1 MNALNEDF
9 SFNLTLGM
17 DLALL
22 AACNHT
28 ILTYGTFGFWAGFLA
43 GGGNGKR
50 ILPQEKV
57 VFAPKKILTFQ
68 KIKGFLF
75 ISFTLVLQNDVFL
88 FSSFPSTAEMTVM

>member
-1 MNALNEDF
+1 VYTFVLF
-9 SFNLTLGM
+9 VYCVKSTCVPTVGR

-50 ILPQEKV
+50 ILPKETDV
-57 VFAPKKILTFQ
+57 VFAFA
-68 KIKGFLF
+68 
-75 ISFTLVLQNDVFL
+75 D
-88 FSSFPSTAEMTVM
+88 

>member
-1 MNALNEDF
+1 
-9 SFNLTLGM
+9 M

-28 ILTYGTFGFWAGFLA
+28 ILTYGTFGFWAGLLA

-57 VFAPKKILTFQ
+57 VFAQKMLTVQ
-68 KIKGFLF
+68 KTKGFLYF
-75 ISFTLVLQNDVFL
+75 NLHCY
-88 FSSFPSTAEMTVM
+88 

>member
-1 MNALNEDF
+1 MNEGF
-9 SFNLTLGM
+9 SFILTLGM

-43 GGGNGKR
+43 GGGTGKR

-57 VFAPKKILTFQ
+57 VFA
-68 KIKGFLF
+68 
-75 ISFTLVLQNDVFL
+75 
-88 FSSFPSTAEMTVM
+88 

>member
-1 MNALNEDF
+1 
-9 SFNLTLGM
+9 M

-50 ILPQEKV
+50 ILPKETDV
-57 VFAPKKILTFQ
+57 VF
-68 KIKGFLF
+68 
-75 ISFTLVLQNDVFL
+75 VF
-88 FSSFPSTAEMTVM
+88 VD

>member
-1 MNALNEDF
+1 
-9 SFNLTLGM
+9 M

-57 VFAPKKILTFQ
+57 VFAQ
-68 KIKGFLF
+68 KISNISENQRFPF
-75 ISFTLVLQNDVFL
+75 FSFTLVLQNDVYL
-88 FSSFPSTAEMTVM
+88 FSSFPSTAEMTVL

>member
-43 GGGNGKR
+43 GSGNGKR

-57 VFAPKKILTFQ
+57 VFAQ
-68 KIKGFLF
+68 KF
-75 ISFTLVLQNDVFL
+75 
-88 FSSFPSTAEMTVM
+88 

>member
-1 MNALNEDF
+1 MKGF
-9 SFNLTLGM
+9 SFISTLGM

-68 KIKGFLF
+68 NPRLPFLH
-75 ISFTLVLQNDVFL
+75 IRSIV
-88 FSSFPSTAEMTVM
+88 SK

>member
-57 VFAPKKILTFQ
+57 VFAHKKISDISKNQRFP
-68 KIKGFLF
+68 FLHTQS
-75 ISFTLVLQNDVFL
+75 IV
-88 FSSFPSTAEMTVM
+88 ST

>member
-1 MNALNEDF
+1 VNALNEDF

-43 GGGNGKR
+43 GSGNGKR

-57 VFAPKKILTFQ
+57 VFAQ
-68 KIKGFLF
+68 KISNISENQRFPFYF
-75 ISFTLVLQNDVFL
+75 IYIGNTK
-88 FSSFPSTAEMTVM
+88 